1 MDCMSL
7 YHCADFCAEKLIQ
20 HTNTPSS
27 HKPVFRY
34 GIELTLSTLSS
45 ILSVLFLSLL
55 FDAIVETVVFLTVYM
70 SLRIW
75 SGGYHAKT
83 YARCFLSTNL
93 TYLAVFAFSRM
104 LPALES
110 VWPSLFLLFA
120 ANIVIFVRAPVRNE
134 HHPLSEERYRRNRRI
149 ARTLLLIYDFVF
161 VLLLI
166 FQNKLIFIF
175 SASEAAVAALMII
188 PMLKQWR
195 EKDV

>member
-1 MDCMSL
+1 MSL

-34 GIELTLSTLSS
+34 GIELTISTLSS

-55 FDAIVETVVFLTVYM
+55 LNATIETIVFLIAYM

-93 TYLAVFAFSRM
+93 TYLAVYAISRI
-104 LPALES
+104 LLTLES
-110 VWPSLFLLFA
+110 VWPPLILFFA
-120 ANIVIFVRAPVRNE
+120 ANTVIFVWAPVRNE
-134 HHPLSEERYRRNRRI
+134 HHPLSEERYHRNKRI

-161 VLLLI
+161 VLFSV
-166 FQNKLIFIF
+166 FQHKLIFIF
-175 SASEAAVAALMII
+175 SVSGAAVAALMII
-188 PMLKQWR
+188 PILKQWR

>member
-1 MDCMSL
+1 MSL

-34 GIELTLSTLSS
+34 GIELTISTLSS

-55 FDAIVETVVFLTVYM
+55 LNATIETIVFLIAYM

-93 TYLAVFAFSRM
+93 TYLAVYVISRI
-104 LPALES
+104 LLTLES
-110 VWPSLFLLFA
+110 VWPPLILLFA
-120 ANIVIFVRAPVRNE
+120 ANIVIFTWAPVKNKN
-134 HHPLSEERYRRNRRI
+134 HPLSEKRYQQNKKI
-149 ARTLLLIYDFVF
+149 ARIQLFVYNLVF
-161 VLLLI
+161 VVFFI
-166 FQNKLIFIF
+166 FLNKLIFM
-175 SASEAAVAALMII
+175 AI
-188 PMLKQWR
+188 PHRKVGAILP
-195 EKDV
+195 EVI

>member
-1 MDCMSL
+1 MSL

-20 HTNTPSS
+20 HTNIPSS

-34 GIELTLSTLSS
+34 GIELTISTLSS

-55 FDAIVETVVFLTVYM
+55 LNATIETIVFLIAYM

-93 TYLAVFAFSRM
+93 TYLAVLAFARI
-104 LPALES
+104 LPALKS
-110 VWPSLFLLFA
+110 VWPSLILLFA
-120 ANIVIFVRAPVRNE
+120 ANTVIFLWAPVRNE
-134 HHPLSEERYRRNRRI
+134 HHPLSKERYRRNKRI

-161 VLLLI
+161 ILFFV
-166 FQNKLIFIF
+166 FQNKLLFIF
-175 SASEAAVAALMII
+175 SVSVAAVAALMIVPI
-188 PMLKQWR
+188 LKQWR

>member
-1 MDCMSL
+1 MSL

-34 GIELTLSTLSS
+34 GIELTISTLSS

-55 FDAIVETVVFLTVYM
+55 LNATIETIVFLIAYM

-93 TYLAVFAFSRM
+93 TYLAVYVISRI
-104 LPALES
+104 LLTLES
-110 VWPSLFLLFA
+110 V
-120 ANIVIFVRAPVRNE
+120 
-134 HHPLSEERYRRNRRI
+134 
-149 ARTLLLIYDFVF
+149 
-161 VLLLI
+161 
-166 FQNKLIFIF
+166 
-175 SASEAAVAALMII
+175 
-188 PMLKQWR
+188 
-195 EKDV
+195 

>member
-1 MDCMSL
+1 MSL

-34 GIELTLSTLSS
+34 GIELTISTLSS

-55 FDAIVETVVFLTVYM
+55 LNATIETIVFLIAYM

-75 SGGYHAKT
+75 SGGYHA
-83 YARCFLSTNL
+83 
-93 TYLAVFAFSRM
+93 
-104 LPALES
+104 LES
-110 VWPSLFLLFA
+110 VWPPLILLFA
-120 ANIVIFVRAPVRNE
+120 ANIVIFTWAPVKNKN
-134 HHPLSEERYRRNRRI
+134 HPLSEKRYQQNKKI
-149 ARTLLLIYDFVF
+149 ARIQLFVYNLVF
-161 VLLLI
+161 VVFFI
-166 FQNKLIFIF
+166 FLNKLIFIF
-175 SASEAAVAALMII
+175 SVSGAAVAALMII

>member
-1 MDCMSL
+1 MT
-7 YHCADFCAEKLIQ
+7 I
-20 HTNTPSS
+20 
-27 HKPVFRY
+27 
-34 GIELTLSTLSS
+34 STLSS

-55 FDAIVETVVFLTVYM
+55 LNATIETIVFLIAYM

-110 VWPSLFLLFA
+110 VWPSLILLFA
-120 ANIVIFVRAPVRNE
+120 ANTVIFVRAPVRNK

-161 VLLLI
+161 VLFLI

-188 PMLKQWR
+188 PKIKKWR

>member
-1 MDCMSL
+1 MSL

-34 GIELTLSTLSS
+34 GFELTISTLSS

-55 FDAIVETVVFLTVYM
+55 LNATIETIVFLIAYM

-93 TYLAVFAFSRM
+93 TYLAVYAISRI
-104 LPALES
+104 LLTLES
-110 VWPSLFLLFA
+110 VWPPLILLFA
-120 ANIVIFVRAPVRNE
+120 ANIVIFTWAPIKNKN
-134 HHPLSEERYRRNRRI
+134 HPLSEKRYQHNKKIVRI
-149 ARTLLLIYDFVF
+149 QLFVYNLVF
-161 VLLLI
+161 VVFFI
-166 FQNKLIFIF
+166 FLNKLIFIF
-175 SASEAAVAALMII
+175 SVSGAAVAALMII

>member
-1 MDCMSL
+1 MSL

-34 GIELTLSTLSS
+34 GIELTISTLSS

-55 FDAIVETVVFLTVYM
+55 LNATIETIVFLIAYM

-93 TYLAVFAFSRM
+93 TYLAVYAISRI
-104 LPALES
+104 LLTLES
-110 VWPSLFLLFA
+110 VWPPLILLFA
-120 ANIVIFVRAPVRNE
+120 ANIVIFTWAPVKNKN
-134 HHPLSEERYRRNRRI
+134 HPLSEKRYQQNKKI
-149 ARTLLLIYDFVF
+149 ARIRLFVYNLVF
-161 VLLLI
+161 VVFFI
-166 FQNKLIFIF
+166 FLNKLIFIF
-175 SASEAAVAALMII
+175 SVSGAAVAALMII

>member
-1 MDCMSL
+1 MSL

-20 HTNTPSS
+20 HTNIPSS

-34 GIELTLSTLSS
+34 GIELTISTLSS

-55 FDAIVETVVFLTVYM
+55 LNATIETIVFLIAYM

-93 TYLAVFAFSRM
+93 TYLAVYVISRI
-104 LPALES
+104 LLTLES
-110 VWPSLFLLFA
+110 VWPPFILLFA
-120 ANIVIFVRAPVRNE
+120 ANIVIFTWAPVKNKN
-134 HHPLSEERYRRNRRI
+134 HPLSEKRYQQNKKI
-149 ARTLLLIYDFVF
+149 ARIQLFVYNLVF
-161 VLLLI
+161 VVFFI
-166 FQNKLIFIF
+166 FLNKLIFIF
-175 SASEAAVAALMII
+175 SVSGAAVAALMII